1 MPRVSSKT
9 TATKTTKST
18 RATKTTKAT
27 TRKPAAK
34 KTTAKKPV
42 RRVKKA
48 VEMMFSPVKT
58 KMGKSEIIQTLAEAA
73 ELDKKQAKAVYE
85 AFGQMMMASVCKGSV
100 GHFAMPGIIDVK
112 TRHIPAKK
120 VKAIKAGTEVR
131 NPRTGE
137 MTEHP
142 GRAAY
147 TKPATVKVRVRPL
160 AKLKSVAAA

>member
-1 MPRVSSKT
+1 MPPVSFK
-9 TATKTTKST
+9 ATKST
-18 RATKTTKAT
+18 RATKSTKAT
-27 TRKPAAK
+27 TSKSSNK

-42 RRVKKA
+42 RRSKKA
-48 VEMMFSPVKT
+48 VEMMFKPIKT
-58 KMGKSEIIQTLAEAA
+58 KMGKSEIIQTLAESAD
-73 ELDKKQAKAVYE
+73 LDKKQAKAVYE
-85 AFGQMMMASVCKGSV
+85 AFRQMMLASVCKGSV
-100 GHFAMPGIIDVK
+100 GRFTLPGIIDIK

-137 MTEHP
+137 VFEHP

-160 AKLKSVAAA
+160 TKLKSAAVA